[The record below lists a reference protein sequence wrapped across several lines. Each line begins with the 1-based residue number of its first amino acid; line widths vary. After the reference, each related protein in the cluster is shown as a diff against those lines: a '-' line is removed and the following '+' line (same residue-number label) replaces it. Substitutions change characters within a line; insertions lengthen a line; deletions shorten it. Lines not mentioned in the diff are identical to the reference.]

1 MKRFKFSLQSVHDL
15 RESRRQVAE
24 RELAD
29 ANGELYRANAQLEE
43 VVRSRQKALERYLLI
58 YQSREIEVS
67 MITAHTDFIGSLFRR
82 EREARAH
89 ILEVEAK
96 IEQKRRAVTEALRD
110 TETTAKLRDR
120 QRQQHELEINR
131 NEQITL
137 DEIAVLS
144 VARRRVNQ

>member
-15 RESRRQVAE
+15 RESRREVAE

-29 ANGELYRANAQLEE
+29 ANGELYRAKAQLEE

-96 IEQKRRAVTEALRD
+96 IEQKRRVVTEALRD

-131 NEQITL
+131 NEQTTL
-137 DEIAVLS
+137 DEIAVMS

>member
-89 ILEVEAK
+89 ILDVEAK